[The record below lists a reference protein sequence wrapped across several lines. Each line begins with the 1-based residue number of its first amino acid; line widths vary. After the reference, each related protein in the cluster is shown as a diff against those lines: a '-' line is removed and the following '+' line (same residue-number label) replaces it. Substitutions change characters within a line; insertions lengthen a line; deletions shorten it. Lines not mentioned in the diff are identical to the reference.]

1 MATKKET
8 DKKVVEKA
16 DHKDGEKTDKKGKKA
31 SGTAKKPAAKK
42 PATKESAAKKPAA
55 KKVEAKKASAK
66 KPVAKKASKEESP
79 KEKASRGESSASV
92 NPTKK
97 DSKSKGLTAA
107 QKKEIESFIESLSN
121 PSRRRRQEAAHEIA
135 EIAQTTPEA
144 FEGRV
149 EDLIDALYR
158 PEAQTRWEIL
168 AALASLSESYGNEV
182 IKAFDGAEASL
193 FDDTSSTVRLAAF
206 LFLTRYGATSQ
217 KHSDQ
222 AWPLLNEAIQCYHG
236 DAEYYDMLVGTLNFA
251 KGTVSKETKA
261 ALKERFAFDAENAT
275 GYIQKFSAE
284 IVAAAQQLYFAA
296 RSFSRHGGC
305 EEKRACICEGECA

>member
-16 DHKDGEKTDKKGKKA
+16 DHKDGEKTDKKSKKA
-31 SGTAKKPAAKK
+31 SGTTKKFTAKKPAAK
-42 PATKESAAKKPAA
+42 ESADKKVAAKKT
-55 KKVEAKKASAK
+55 STK
-66 KPVAKKASKEESP
+66 KPAAKKASKEEFP
-79 KEKASRGESSASV
+79 KEKASKEETPAPVS
-92 NPTKK
+92 PTKK
-97 DSKSKGLTAA
+97 DSKSKALTAT

-144 FEGRV
+144 FAGRV

-251 KGTVSKETKA
+251 KGAVSKETKA

-284 IVAAAQQLYFAA
+284 IVAAAQ
-296 RSFSRHGGC
+296 
-305 EEKRACICEGECA
+305 

>member
-16 DHKDGEKTDKKGKKA
+16 DHKDGEKTDKKSKKA
-31 SGTAKKPAAKK
+31 SGRAKKSAA
-42 PATKESAAKKPAA
+42 KESAAKKPVAKKVAA
-55 KKVEAKKASAK
+55 KKPVAKKVAAKKASTK
-66 KPVAKKASKEESP
+66 KPAAKKASKEESP
-79 KEKASRGESSASV
+79 KEKASKGESSAPVS
-92 NPTKK
+92 PTKK
-97 DSKSKGLTAA
+97 DSKSKSLTAA

-135 EIAQTTPEA
+135 EIAQTAPEA

-251 KGTVSKETKA
+251 KGAVSKETKA

-284 IVAAAQQLYFAA
+284 IVAAAQ
-296 RSFSRHGGC
+296 
-305 EEKRACICEGECA
+305 

>member
-16 DHKDGEKTDKKGKKA
+16 DHKGGEKTDKKSKKA
-31 SGTAKKPAAKK
+31 SGTAKKTAAKK
-42 PATKESAAKKPAA
+42 PAAKESAAKKPVA
-55 KKVEAKKASAK
+55 KKVAAKKASAK
-66 KPVAKKASKEESP
+66 KPAAKKSSKEKSS
-79 KEKASRGESSASV
+79 KEKASKGESSASV

-251 KGTVSKETKA
+251 KGAVSKETKA

-284 IVAAAQQLYFAA
+284 IVAAAQ
-296 RSFSRHGGC
+296 
-305 EEKRACICEGECA
+305 

>member
-31 SGTAKKPAAKK
+31 SGTAKK
-42 PATKESAAKKPAA
+42 TAAKKPAA
-55 KKVEAKKASAK
+55 KESADKKVAAKKASAK
-66 KPVAKKASKEESP
+66 KPTAKKASKEESP
-79 KEKASRGESSASV
+79 KEKASKEESSASV

-135 EIAQTTPEA
+135 EIAQTAPEA

-168 AALASLSESYGNEV
+168 AALANLSELYGNEV

-251 KGTVSKETKA
+251 KGAVSKETKA

-284 IVAAAQQLYFAA
+284 IVAAAQ
-296 RSFSRHGGC
+296 
-305 EEKRACICEGECA
+305 

>member
-16 DHKDGEKTDKKGKKA
+16 DHKDGEKTDKKSKRA
-31 SGTAKKPAAKK
+31 SGTTKKFTAKKPAAK
-42 PATKESAAKKPAA
+42 ESADKKVAAKKT
-55 KKVEAKKASAK
+55 STK
-66 KPVAKKASKEESP
+66 KPAAKKASKEESP

-168 AALASLSESYGNEV
+168 AALASLSESYGNKV

-236 DAEYYDMLVGTLNFA
+236 DAEYYDMLAGTLNFA
-251 KGTVSKETKA
+251 KGVVSKETKA

-284 IVAAAQQLYFAA
+284 IVAAAQ
-296 RSFSRHGGC
+296 
-305 EEKRACICEGECA
+305 

>member
-16 DHKDGEKTDKKGKKA
+16 DHKDGEKTDKKSKKA
-31 SGTAKKPAAKK
+31 SGTTKKPAAKK
-42 PATKESAAKKPAA
+42 PAAKESTVKKADAKESTASKTSTKKPAA
-55 KKVEAKKASAK
+55 KKVAAKKTPTKKSA
-66 KPVAKKASKEESP
+66 AKKASKEESP
-79 KEKASRGESSASV
+79 KEKAPKGESSAPVS
-92 NPTKK
+92 PTKK
-97 DSKSKGLTAA
+97 DSKSKGLTAT

-168 AALASLSESYGNEV
+168 AALASLSEPYGNEV

-251 KGTVSKETKA
+251 KGVVSKETKA

-284 IVAAAQQLYFAA
+284 IVAAAQ
-296 RSFSRHGGC
+296 
-305 EEKRACICEGECA
+305 

>member
-16 DHKDGEKTDKKGKKA
+16 DHKDGEKTDKKSKKA
-31 SGTAKKPAAKK
+31 SGTTKKPAAKK
-42 PATKESAAKKPAA
+42 PATKESAAKK
-55 KKVEAKKASAK
+55 ASAK
-66 KPVAKKASKEESP
+66 KPAAKKASKEEPS
-79 KEKASRGESSASV
+79 KEKASKGESSAPVSS
-92 NPTKK
+92 TKK
-97 DSKSKGLTAA
+97 DSKSKGLTAT

-251 KGTVSKETKA
+251 KGAVSKETKA

-284 IVAAAQQLYFAA
+284 IVAAAQ
-296 RSFSRHGGC
+296 
-305 EEKRACICEGECA
+305 

>member
-16 DHKDGEKTDKKGKKA
+16 DHKDGEKTDKKSKKA
-31 SGTAKKPAAKK
+31 SGTTKKS
-42 PATKESAAKKPAA
+42 T
-55 KKVEAKKASAK
+55 AK
-66 KPVAKKASKEESP
+66 KPVAKESADKKVAAKKTSTKKPAAKKASKEESP
-79 KEKASRGESSASV
+79 KEKASKEETSAPVS
-92 NPTKK
+92 PTKK
-97 DSKSKGLTAA
+97 DSKSKALTAT

-135 EIAQTTPEA
+135 EIAQTAPEA

-251 KGTVSKETKA
+251 KGAISKETKA

-275 GYIQKFSAE
+275 GYIQKFSVE
-284 IVAAAQQLYFAA
+284 IVAAAQ
-296 RSFSRHGGC
+296 
-305 EEKRACICEGECA
+305 

>member
-16 DHKDGEKTDKKGKKA
+16 DHKDGEKTDKKSKKA
-31 SGTAKKPAAKK
+31 SGTTKKSTAKKPAAKK
-42 PATKESAAKKPAA
+42 TVAKEPAAKKVAAKKASTKKPAA
-55 KKVEAKKASAK
+55 KKT
-66 KPVAKKASKEESP
+66 SKGEPS
-79 KEKASRGESSASV
+79 KEKASKGESSAPVS
-92 NPTKK
+92 PTKM

-135 EIAQTTPEA
+135 EIAQTIPEA

-251 KGTVSKETKA
+251 KGAVSKETKA

-284 IVAAAQQLYFAA
+284 IMAAAQ
-296 RSFSRHGGC
+296 
-305 EEKRACICEGECA
+305 

>member
-16 DHKDGEKTDKKGKKA
+16 DHKGGEKTDKKSKKA
-31 SGTAKKPAAKK
+31 SGTAKKTAAKK
-42 PATKESAAKKPAA
+42 PATKESAAKKVA
-55 KKVEAKKASAK
+55 AKKASAK
-66 KPVAKKASKEESP
+66 KLTAKKSSKEESS

-251 KGTVSKETKA
+251 KGVVSKETKA

-284 IVAAAQQLYFAA
+284 IVAAAQ
-296 RSFSRHGGC
+296 
-305 EEKRACICEGECA
+305 

>member
-16 DHKDGEKTDKKGKKA
+16 DHKDGEKTDKKSKKA
-31 SGTAKKPAAKK
+31 SGSAKKSAA
-42 PATKESAAKKPAA
+42 KESAAKKPVA
-55 KKVEAKKASAK
+55 KKVAAKKASTK
-66 KPVAKKASKEESP
+66 KPAAKKASKEESP
-79 KEKASRGESSASV
+79 KEKASKEETPAPVS
-92 NPTKK
+92 PTKK
-97 DSKSKGLTAA
+97 DSKSKALTAT

-135 EIAQTTPEA
+135 EIAQTAPEA

-251 KGTVSKETKA
+251 KGAVSKETKA

-284 IVAAAQQLYFAA
+284 IVAAAQ
-296 RSFSRHGGC
+296 
-305 EEKRACICEGECA
+305 

>member
-16 DHKDGEKTDKKGKKA
+16 DHKDGEKTDKKSKKA
-31 SGTAKKPAAKK
+31 SGSAKKSAA
-42 PATKESAAKKPAA
+42 KESAAKKPVAKKVAA
-55 KKVEAKKASAK
+55 KKPVAKKVAAKKASTK
-66 KPVAKKASKEESP
+66 KPAAKKASKEESP
-79 KEKASRGESSASV
+79 KEKASKGESYAPVSPAK
-92 NPTKK
+92 N

-135 EIAQTTPEA
+135 EIAQTAPEA

-251 KGTVSKETKA
+251 KGAVSKETKA

-284 IVAAAQQLYFAA
+284 IVAAAQ
-296 RSFSRHGGC
+296 
-305 EEKRACICEGECA
+305 

>member
-16 DHKDGEKTDKKGKKA
+16 DHKDGEKTDKKSKKA
-31 SGTAKKPAAKK
+31 SGSAKKSAA
-42 PATKESAAKKPAA
+42 KESAAKKPVA
-55 KKVEAKKASAK
+55 KKVAAKKASTK
-66 KPVAKKASKEESP
+66 KPAAKKASKEESP
-79 KEKASRGESSASV
+79 KEKASTEESSASV

-135 EIAQTTPEA
+135 EIAQTAPEA

-168 AALASLSESYGNEV
+168 AALANLSELYGNEV

-251 KGTVSKETKA
+251 KGAVSKETKA

-284 IVAAAQQLYFAA
+284 IVAAAQ
-296 RSFSRHGGC
+296 
-305 EEKRACICEGECA
+305 

>member
-16 DHKDGEKTDKKGKKA
+16 GHKDGEKTDKKSKKA
-31 SGTAKKPAAKK
+31 SGTTKKFTAKKPAAK
-42 PATKESAAKKPAA
+42 ESADKKVAAKKTSTRKPA
-55 KKVEAKKASAK
+55 
-66 KPVAKKASKEESP
+66 AKKASKEEFP
-79 KEKASRGESSASV
+79 KEKASKEEAPAPVS
-92 NPTKK
+92 PTKK
-97 DSKSKGLTAA
+97 DSKSKALTAT

-121 PSRRRRQEAAHEIA
+121 PSRRRRQEAAHKIA

-251 KGTVSKETKA
+251 KGAISKETKA

-284 IVAAAQQLYFAA
+284 IVAAAQ
-296 RSFSRHGGC
+296 
-305 EEKRACICEGECA
+305 